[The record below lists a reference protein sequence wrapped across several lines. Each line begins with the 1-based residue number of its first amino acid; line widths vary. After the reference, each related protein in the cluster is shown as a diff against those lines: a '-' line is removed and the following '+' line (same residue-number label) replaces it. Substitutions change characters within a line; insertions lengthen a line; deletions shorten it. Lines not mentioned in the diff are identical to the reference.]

1 MFQYQDFLKL
11 QSYAL
16 FVVVHVAD
24 VVAFDV
30 AHDGIECLWKA
41 CPVLALVLEEKICKH
56 TKKNSAYHIQI
67 GREKTAKE
75 STLCLQFDA
84 TILHGIAQC
93 LAVLLKLHSS
103 YLAAHSFQYPD
114 IP

>member
-56 TKKNSAYHIQI
+56 TKKTQ
-67 GREKTAKE
+67 R
-75 STLCLQFDA
+75 
-84 TILHGIAQC
+84 TIS
-93 LAVLLKLHSS
+93 K
-103 YLAAHSFQYPD
+103 LAARKQQRKARCVYNLMPPFYMELPSALPSF
-114 IP
+114 

>member
-30 AHDGIECLWKA
+30 AHDGIEYLWKA
-41 CPVLALVLEEKICKH
+41 CPVLALVLE
-56 TKKNSAYHIQI
+56 KNM
-67 GREKTAKE
+67 
-75 STLCLQFDA
+75 
-84 TILHGIAQC
+84 
-93 LAVLLKLHSS
+93 
-103 YLAAHSFQYPD
+103 
-114 IP
+114 